1 MFDLEQL
8 KEVKLFKD
16 LSITELERI
25 ASIGK
30 LQTYKAGEIIIKEN
44 EIGKELYLV
53 SEGSVRISKMISSG
67 EKMTFTTLKKG
78 GFFGELSLLT
88 QKAHSATAEAVEN
101 TELMVISKIDFDRFI
116 EEAPHAGFKIFK
128 VIISEIS
135 DLLKQMN
142 NRFIDMMGYMWH

>member
-1 MFDLEQL
+1 MFDIEQL

-25 ASIGK
+25 VSIARPRK
-30 LQTYKAGEIIIKEN
+30 FNAGETIIREN

-53 SEGSVRISKMISSG
+53 SEGSVRITKLVSTG
-67 EKMTFTTLKKG
+67 EKMTLTTLKRG
-78 GFFGELSLLT
+78 SFFGELSLLT
-88 QKAHSATAEAVEN
+88 QKAHSATAEAVED
-101 TELMVISKIDFDRFI
+101 TQIMVISKIDFDRFI

-128 VIISEIS
+128 VIIVEIS
-135 DLLKQMN
+135 ELLKQMN